1 MTHKSVRLLPKAGD
15 LAAMQDTLPQES
27 HASVPSSSG
36 EARCMSSH
44 PGQLPSSP
52 PRAPLYR
59 LEFALCSMM
68 VMPRA
73 CLFLLGPNADITLQV
88 TIRH

>member
-1 MTHKSVRLLPKAGD
+1 MTHKSVRLLPKAVD

-52 PRAPLYR
+52 PQALLSHP
-59 LEFALCSMM
+59 ECALCSTR
-68 VMPRA
+68 VMPLAR
-73 CLFLLGPNADITLQV
+73 LLLLGPNADITLQV
-88 TIRH
+88 TI